1 MKNVVAYIWE
11 VFRIGMF
18 GTFLCWVALVQG
30 ELPCVGMCSGGA
42 LLDHCF
48 GGFCSLCTDG
58 VEPFC
63 LPCEESVRVL
73 LSSDLVSV
81 LCLAFDHLLSL
92 WFFVVVFLS
101 FFIW

>member
-18 GTFLCWVALVQG
+18 GTFLFWVALVQGELASAQG

-58 VEPFC
+58 VEPF
-63 LPCEESVRVL
+63 LPPL
-73 LSSDLVSV
+73 
-81 LCLAFDHLLSL
+81 
-92 WFFVVVFLS
+92 
-101 FFIW
+101 